1 MRASVRMVTAALVAV
16 LMAGS
21 AFAGDAPKPE
31 PTAAELQAQLQE
43 QQQRVA
49 KLEQQLTEQSRMIEQ
64 MRQQMAAQPNGAG
77 SGAASEPS
85 AAALEM
91 ERLSGEL
98 DAVAETSRETTERL
112 AKMEKD
118 TPAALK
124 KTEDRVKSI
133 GPFNYTGDVRLR
145 YEPFFGGTLAS
156 SRHRPRV
163 RLRFNALAKFS
174 DEISGGFS
182 LGSGDLTDP
191 ISTNQTL
198 EGFYQR
204 KPISIDR
211 AFFQYQPLWFKR
223 FKIVGGKFA
232 YTWQRTQLTFDDDL
246 NPEGVS
252 QVLAFS
258 FKESPLEKLT
268 FVGFQTPIRESGS
281 GRDSAMYGGQI
292 GTGWKLGDRL
302 RFAASTAY
310 YGYQNVDSIRVA
322 QTAGGLT
329 GSSNS
334 NAASATQFASKFGIV
349 DVIGRFDIAT
359 GMARWPLMMQFN
371 FAQNTRA
378 CGNNTAIVC
387 NPRDRQAY
395 WAEAQVGQNREQGD
409 VQFGY
414 TFIRLERE
422 AVLAAFNFSDLR
434 APTNSVTHRMNFGY
448 QAYKNVGLNYTILVG
463 RSLVSAAPEDWL
475 KRMQFDLVYK
485 F

>member
-1 MRASVRMVTAALVAV
+1 MRVSVRIAILALLA
-16 LMAGS
+16 LLTTS
-21 AFAGDAPKPE
+21 AFAGDAPKAE
-31 PTAAELQAQLQE
+31 PTTAELQAQLQE
-43 QQQRVA
+43 QQQRLA
-49 KLEQQLTEQSRMIEQ
+49 RLEQLVMEQTRILEE
-64 MRQQMAAQPNGAG
+64 MRKQMAAHPNGG
-77 SGAASEPS
+77 SEPAAEPA

-118 TPAALK
+118 TPAAIQ

-145 YEPFFGGTLAS
+145 YEPFFGGTMAS
-156 SRHRPRV
+156 SRHRPRF

-204 KPISIDR
+204 KPIAIDR
-211 AFFQYQPLWFKR
+211 AFFQYQPLWFKS

-232 YTWQRTQLTFDDDL
+232 YTWQRTQLTWDDDL

-252 QVLAFS
+252 QVLEFN

-268 FVGFQTPIRESGS
+268 FVGFQTPIRESSG
-281 GRDSAMYGGQI
+281 GRDSAMYGAQI
-292 GTGWKLGDRL
+292 GTGWKFTDRL
-302 RFAASTAY
+302 RFSASTAY
-310 YGYQNVDSIRVA
+310 YGFQNVDSIRVA
-322 QTAGGLT
+322 QAASGLT
-329 GSSNS
+329 GSSNT
-334 NAASATQFASKFGIV
+334 NAANATQFASKFGIV
-349 DVIGRFDIAT
+349 DVIGRFDVNT
-359 GMARWPLMMQFN
+359 WSARFPLMLQFN

-378 CGNNTAIVC
+378 CGNNTVIVC

-409 VQFGY
+409 VQVGY

-422 AVLAAFNFSDLR
+422 SVLAAFNFSDLR
-434 APTNSVTHRMNFGY
+434 SPTNSVTHRMNFGY
-448 QAYKNVGLNYTILVG
+448 QAYRNVGLSYTILVG
-463 RSLVSAAPEDWL
+463 RSLVSATPEDWL